1 MHNARLAIDLLC
13 LYFRKSRF
21 LAGVEHLLR
30 LRIPDGTFW
39 TWEVYSLGATLR
51 RVFGLGW
58 VKALHVGSDHGIS
71 LATEPAE
78 ADLRLQ
84 TGLHVTWSS
93 WRAKMVFPDGR
104 LVLRAQHPWV
114 LFRKIRGY
122 SLSGKA
128 KGTLVFV
135 PHSVPGLE
143 YEEFSLEEFLKTLD
157 LLPKKLRPFT
167 LCLQFHDATLE
178 ASLKI
183 AKTGYRFVTLGNS
196 LSPSYADRFYSL
208 IQNFEYATSPSI
220 GSQLFYCHEMGVKY
234 FLFNPDKKFE
244 RKLKPTDGVP
254 SPNPEIVQR
263 IEAAFDYGTLG
274 THLTARDSIVNDAL
288 GLDLDKPQ
296 NFGYG
301 PLLESIKGKEI
312 RK

>member
-1 MHNARLAIDLLC
+1 MRLAIDV
-13 LYFRKSRF
+13 FTFFVRKSRL
-21 LAGVEHLLR
+21 LAGIENLAR
-30 LRIPDGTFW
+30 LRIPDRTYW

-51 RVFGLGW
+51 KVLGLGW
-58 VKALHVGSDHGIS
+58 SRALNVGSDHGIS
-71 LATEPAE
+71 LATEPGE

-93 WRAKMVFPDGR
+93 WRANMVFPDGR

-122 SLSGKA
+122 SLSGRA
-128 KGTLVFV
+128 KGTIIFI
-135 PHSVPGLE
+135 PHSVPGFE
-143 YEEFSLEEFLKTLD
+143 YEEFSLEKFLETLD
-157 LLPKKLRPFT
+157 LLPSKLRPFT
-167 LCLQFHDATLE
+167 VCLQFHDATLQ

-183 AKTGYRFVTLGNS
+183 AKTGYRFVTVGNS

-208 IQNFEYATSPSI
+208 VRKFEYATSPSI

-244 RKLKPTDGVP
+244 RKFKPTDGVP

-263 IEAAFDYGTLG
+263 IEAAFDYGNLT
-274 THLTARDSIVNDAL
+274 THRTARDSIVNDAL
-288 GLDLDKPQ
+288 GLDLEKSQ

-301 PLLESIKGKEI
+301 PLLESIKGREI